1 MRHPAATGWRN
12 FFYSV
17 ISPIEHLGGEA
28 RVEDCVPARGKKIS
42 RHQLDLP
49 CNLFAD
55 RFLPG
60 YHLFFLPF
68 DGLSSRHHDC
78 VLNIGRPL
86 ADTS

>member
-1 MRHPAATGWRN
+1 MRPAGGNRPDAI
-12 FFYSV
+12 FYSV
-17 ISPIEHLGGEA
+17 INPIEHLRREA

-42 RHQLDLP
+42 RHQLNLP

-68 DGLSSRHHDC
+68 DGYHDC